1 VARRMQPPPERHVAG
16 VSTGSFRPV
25 HAPVSLAEHIV
36 VVGFGITW
44 GTVLASAIAF
54 GLGATDLAKEVL
66 ERRMIR
72 HPRIREMDDLNHW

>member
-1 VARRMQPPPERHVAG
+1 MQPPPERHVAC

-36 VVGFGITW
+36 VGGFGITW
-44 GTVLASAIAF
+44 DGLVLASTIAF
-54 GLGATDLAKEVL
+54 GLGAKDLAKEFL

-72 HPRIREMDDLNHW
+72 HPRMSEVDDLQHW